1 MLSRRAIGFDK
12 GYEAT
17 RGSRALNSIFRMHD
31 GDEEKCTKD
40 AESRSGVGEQYRGCS
55 ETV

>member
-1 MLSRRAIGFDK
+1 MAMGFGK
-12 GYEAT
+12 GYEAIG
-17 RGSRALNSIFRMHD
+17 GSRALNSIFQMHD

-40 AESRSGVGEQYRGCS
+40 AESRSGVGEHYRVCS